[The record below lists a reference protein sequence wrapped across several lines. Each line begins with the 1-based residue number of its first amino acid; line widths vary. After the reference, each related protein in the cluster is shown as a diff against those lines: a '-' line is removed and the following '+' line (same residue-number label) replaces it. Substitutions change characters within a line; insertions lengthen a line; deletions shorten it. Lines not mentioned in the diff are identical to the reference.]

1 MKMTQAFE
9 ARDWEDD
16 NSATKSGRRKEGGVS
31 FESHGIY
38 MESSPWSLEQK
49 AKVQLSVSG

>member
-16 NSATKSGRRKEGGVS
+16 NSATESGSSGRAREEEGRGS
-31 FESHGIY
+31 IF
-38 MESSPWSLEQK
+38 
-49 AKVQLSVSG
+49 